1 MITVEMTFFRNPNF
15 CFCFLHS
22 RCIETGWVRSRR
34 CLSLLRTVGV
44 KKCELNVWTCFHQLI
59 CLAEIFYQIFLPPAL
74 IWNINSNRFDLK
86 ESIAFNVQIEWTIQS
101 EFKFNSNF
109 QFQKK
114 MNRWNRCK
122 NEKQTNTSQFLSFFS
137 SVTRKKIK
145 TKTKTTHKTHKW
157 SKSLSFETVDFPF
170 HRLMKRKPSRKTKKQ
185 MKILK

>member
-1 MITVEMTFFRNPNF
+1 MITVELTFFRNPNF

-22 RCIETGWVRSRR
+22 MHWNRLSSISTVFVTFEDCWSQKVRTECMNLFSSVNLP
-34 CLSLLRTVGV
+34 CWNFLS
-44 KKCELNVWTCFHQLI
+44 NF
-59 CLAEIFYQIFLPPAL
+59 LAPAL

-86 ESIAFNVQIEWTIQS
+86 ESIAFNLQIEWTIQS

-157 SKSLSFETVDFPF
+157 SKSLSFETVDFHF